1 MPSTLVE
8 QLSKALRQKQRP
20 QKHLWQEMD
29 GLGFKQDPPP
39 VMQHARTLPS
49 LDDDGNVLNM
59 LDGGRVAKKTNS
71 IPEII

>member
-1 MPSTLVE
+1 MPSALVE
-8 QLSKALRQKQRP
+8 QLSKALTQKQRP

>member
-49 LDDDGNVLNM
+49 LDEDGNVLDM
-59 LDGGRVAKKTNS
+59 RDGGRVAKTTNS